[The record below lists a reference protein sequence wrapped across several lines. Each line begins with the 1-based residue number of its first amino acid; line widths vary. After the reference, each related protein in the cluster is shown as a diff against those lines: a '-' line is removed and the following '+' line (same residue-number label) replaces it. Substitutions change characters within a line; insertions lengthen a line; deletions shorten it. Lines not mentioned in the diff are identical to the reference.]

1 VNATRI
7 RGRHRLVSA
16 AVALLLSTSLA
27 GCGLSVPADPEGT
40 LQSVTGGE
48 LRVGVS
54 PDPGLVSRDDPPTG
68 SIPDLVTGFADS
80 LDAEV
85 DWTIGSEETLVGM
98 LERGDLDLVAGGMT
112 DQTPWLD
119 KAGVSRGY
127 PGIDGAGDRTLV
139 MLVPLGENAFLS
151 ALERYLDEEVG
162 S

>member
-1 VNATRI
+1 M
-7 RGRHRLVSA
+7 
-16 AVALLLSTSLA
+16 LSTSLA